1 MDGWHFIRKLVI
13 LLVRSTKRNQKDS
26 SCFPRL
32 AGWTSHSQVHTAKLL
47 PNIRMVRWR
56 PRFSR
61 RKKELPST
69 HSRIN
74 MEVLCKARV
83 ANNRRLAK
91 NMTCLSKE
99 LAEGN
104 SHWKLLKAGINN
116 LLIPQLRIDK
126 HDIISTAST

>member
-1 MDGWHFIRKLVI
+1 
-13 LLVRSTKRNQKDS
+13 
-26 SCFPRL
+26 
-32 AGWTSHSQVHTAKLL
+32 
-47 PNIRMVRWR
+47 MVRWR